1 MPLHPSSEE
10 SRAHYMALYK
20 DAGIDVTLTEIHNE
34 IGRLE
39 PKTFDGGFNK
49 DRFHHVQGLRFL
61 AQELWNI
68 KLRQQSAKAYGEKEA
83 VKTFGPRFAKTDER

>member
-1 MPLHPSSEE
+1 MPLHPTDDETR
-10 SRAHYMALYK
+10 SRYMARYK
-20 DAGIDVTLTEIHNE
+20 EVGIDQTLTELHND

-49 DRFHHVQGLRFL
+49 ERFNEIQGLRFL

-68 KLRQQSAKAYGEKEA
+68 KLREQTTKTYGEKEA

>member
-1 MPLHPSSEE
+1 MPLHPSDDET
-10 SRAHYMALYK
+10 RQRYMALYK
-20 DAGIDVTLTEIHNE
+20 DEGIDVTLTEIHNE

-49 DRFHHVQGLRFL
+49 ERFNHVQGLRFL

-68 KLRQQSAKAYGEKEA
+68 KLREQTTKAYGEKEA
-83 VKTFGPRFAKTDER
+83 NNTFGTRFGKTDER